1 MPERISLSL
10 PSQACEYLQIEEEVG
25 SPRDGVLVNGDS
37 GNDIELFQ
45 VPGVMG
51 TMVSNAH
58 PELRE
63 WVEKHPSDKI
73 FKVIQVSPY
82 AFAACLKALYG
93 NGVHDLLNKLI
104 TLFFIIFWG

>member
-1 MPERISLSL
+1 MGA
-10 PSQACEYLQIEEEVG
+10 PS
-25 SPRDGVLVNGDS
+25 DGVLVNGDS

-63 WVEKHPSDKI
+63 WVESHPSDKI
-73 FKVIQVSPY
+73 FKVPRT
-82 AFAACLKALYG
+82 AAQLMPKACCL
-93 NGVHDLLNKLI
+93 HNKLNTI
-104 TLFFIIFWG
+104 PKTGMVSSSIQCTL